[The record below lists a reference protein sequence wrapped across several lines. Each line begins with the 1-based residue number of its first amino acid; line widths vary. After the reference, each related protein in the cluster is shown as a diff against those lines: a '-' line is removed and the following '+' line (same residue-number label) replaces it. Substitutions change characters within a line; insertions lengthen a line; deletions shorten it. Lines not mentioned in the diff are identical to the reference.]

1 MLLGLNDFTLQLV
14 LNTASTSSMTTTL
27 LIVDD
32 SEATRRKYWSYL
44 TSVRP
49 YKYLTLEAD
58 TLEKAKALYQDKQ
71 PDMVLL
77 GWQLVDGDGAEFI
90 NWIEQQEQTRLLP
103 ILLIANQND
112 ESMAVQITQQG
123 IQDYLIKEY
132 VTPERLG
139 RSLDHLLERV
149 KLMNAVADAVKLR
162 KRAEE
167 HKLEHEA
174 KFLSLV
180 QCLDDLI
187 WTSDLKGNFI
197 YLSPQFHEL
206 FGWETNDWLGKS
218 IVNLVHNGDRHRFTE
233 HIENILTFDRHA
245 EMPVEFRHLQKDGS
259 YVWVSGHMTAMRNAQ
274 GDVIAVQG
282 ICRDISDRIALA
294 YAIRERRLI
303 ETRLHESN
311 EALANVNQELIRAA
325 QQKKEFLSDISHKL
339 RTSLNIILG
348 SIECL
353 QDGVY
358 GNLNEKQ
365 RDVLQTIESSE
376 NHLLELI
383 NQVVEFSKSE

>member
-1 MLLGLNDFTLQLV
+1 
-14 LNTASTSSMTTTL
+14 MTTTL
-27 LIVDD
+27 LIVDG
-32 SEATRRKYWSYL
+32 SEVTRRKYWSYL
-44 TSVRP
+44 ASVRP
-49 YKYLTLEAD
+49 YKYLALEAD

-77 GWQLVDGDGAEFI
+77 GWKLVDGDGLEFI

-103 ILLIANQND
+103 TLLIASQND
-112 ESMAVQITQQG
+112 ESMAVQITKQG
-123 IQDYLIKEY
+123 IQDYLIEEY

-139 RSLDHLLERV
+139 RSLDHLLDREQ
-149 KLMNAVADAVKLR
+149 LLNAVSDAIKLR

-167 HKLEHEA
+167 LKLEHEA

-187 WTSDLKGNFI
+187 WTSDLKGDFT

-206 FGWETNDWLGKS
+206 FGWETTDWLGKS
-218 IVNLVHNGDRHRFTE
+218 IINLVHNGDRHRFTE
-233 HIENILTFDRHA
+233 HIENILTSDSHA
-245 EMPVEFRHLQKDGS
+245 EIPLEFRHLQRDGS
-259 YVWVSGHMTAMRNAQ
+259 YVWISAHMTAMRNFQ
-274 GDVIAVQG
+274 GDAIAIQG

-294 YAIRERRLI
+294 YAIRERKLI

-311 EALANVNQELIRAA
+311 EALANVNQELIWAA
-325 QQKKEFLSDISHKL
+325 QQKKEFFTDISHKL
-339 RTSLNIILG
+339 RTSLNIIVG

-358 GNLNEKQ
+358 GTLNNKQ
-365 RDVLQTIESSE
+365 RDILQAIEGSE
-376 NHLLELI
+376 NHLLALI
-383 NQVVEFSKSE
+383 NQVIEFSKSEENIQL